1 MHEIASKRAP
11 VLKGL
16 DVTLSAI
23 EQPATSADSS
33 DDESC
38 HGPRPHCPAY
48 FNSYS
53 NGKCAVRTSIGPR
66 GELPPLPAGVH
77 GFLRDGGMTLY
88 TLLCKGPGAPV
99 VLHYANCG
107 FGLWRRKYDVLCKDH
122 GTEDGA
128 FSTLRPGISEIR
140 SHIATRQLVLKG
152 SNAELEQFYQTFAPW
167 INMKQLLRSVRLCQL
182 FLSSKGEKQA
192 CRLYKLYSM
201 LCVCIYLIVHIN
213 ITYDI
218 TSDCIWWF
226 VESLKDQTFCQ
237 SRCREMTTTNS
248 PSWLSLVLCFACR
261 DHAKGQV
268 GTGRRWKMES
278 SIA

>member
-11 VLKGL
+11 VLESL

-23 EQPATSADSS
+23 EQPATSADDSS

-99 VLHYANCG
+99 VLHYANCD
-107 FGLWRRKYDVLCKDH
+107 FALWRRKYDVLCKDH

-152 SNAELEQFYQTFAPW
+152 SNTELEQFYQTFAPW
-167 INMKQLLRSVRLCQL
+167 INNYEASFNLRSRLCPL

-192 CRLYKLYSM
+192 CRPYKLY
-201 LCVCIYLIVHIN
+201 
-213 ITYDI
+213 
-218 TSDCIWWF
+218 
-226 VESLKDQTFCQ
+226 
-237 SRCREMTTTNS
+237 
-248 PSWLSLVLCFACR
+248 
-261 DHAKGQV
+261 
-268 GTGRRWKMES
+268 
-278 SIA
+278 